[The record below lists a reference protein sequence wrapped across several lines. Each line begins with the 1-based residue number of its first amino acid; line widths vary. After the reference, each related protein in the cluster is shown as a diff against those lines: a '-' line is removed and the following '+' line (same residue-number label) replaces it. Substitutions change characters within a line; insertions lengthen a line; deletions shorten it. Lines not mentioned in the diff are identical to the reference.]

1 MRRMN
6 DSITPSERGERG
18 DITRRALIDAAIAEF
33 ARDGF
38 HAASTREI
46 ARSSGA
52 NQALIGYHF
61 GGKEGLYLAVFQF
74 IADQI
79 QARVGSAIMPIEA
92 YLAELRDDK
101 ALTKAQGEQCIAH
114 FTQLI
119 EGVVRLHTDPRT
131 ALWMQLILRE
141 QQAPTKAFDILY
153 EGFMGRYLDLVT
165 RLVQRL
171 RPDLS
176 RDEAALRVI
185 TVLGQILVFRVARST
200 LLRHMNWQGITPREV
215 EMIIQQIKANLTA
228 MLQAKD

>member
-1 MRRMN
+1 MN
-6 DSITPSERGERG
+6 DTSTPSDRG
-18 DITRRALIDAAIAEF
+18 DRGDTTRRALIEAALVEF

-74 IADQI
+74 IAEQI
-79 QARVGSAIMPIEA
+79 QARVGSAIVPIET

-101 ALTKAQGEQCIAH
+101 ALTKAEREQCIAH
-114 FTQLI
+114 FMRLV
-119 EGVVRLHTDPRT
+119 EGMVHLHTDPHT
-131 ALWMQLILRE
+131 MPWAQLILRE
-141 QQAPTKAFDILY
+141 QRSPTKAFDILY
-153 EGFMGRYLDLVT
+153 EGFMNRYLSLVT
-165 RLVQRL
+165 RLLQRL

-176 RDEAALRVI
+176 RDEAALSVMTI
-185 TVLGQILVFRVARST
+185 LGQILVFRIARST
-200 LLRHMNWQGITPREV
+200 LLRHMNWQDIGPSEA

>member
-1 MRRMN
+1 MDDTN
-6 DSITPSERGERG
+6 TPSERGDRG
-18 DITRRALIDAAIAEF
+18 DATRRALIEAAITEF

-74 IADQI
+74 IAEQI
-79 QARVGSAIMPIEA
+79 QARVGSAVVPIEA

-101 ALTKAQGEQCIAH
+101 ALTKAQREQCIAH
-114 FTQLI
+114 LMQLV
-119 EGVVRLHTDPRT
+119 EGIAHLHTDPQT
-131 ALWMQLILRE
+131 MPWAQLIMRE
-141 QQAPTKAFDILY
+141 QQSPTKAFDILY
-153 EGFMGRYLDLVT
+153 EGFMSRYLGIVT

-200 LLRHMNWQGITPREV
+200 LLRHMSWQDVGPAEV
-215 EMIIQQIKANLTA
+215 DMIIKQIKANLTA

>member
-1 MRRMN
+1 MN
-6 DSITPSERGERG
+6 ETNKPADRG
-18 DITRRALIDAAIAEF
+18 DRGDRGDTTRRALIEAAITEF

-46 ARSSGA
+46 ARCAEA

-74 IADQI
+74 ISEQI
-79 QARVGSAIMPIEA
+79 QARVGSAVGPIEA
-92 YLAELRDDK
+92 YLAELGDDK
-101 ALTKAQGEQCIAH
+101 ALTRAQREQCIS
-114 FTQLI
+114 LI
-119 EGVVRLHTDPRT
+119 MRLVEGMTRMFSDPHSKPW
-131 ALWMQLILRE
+131 AQLILRE

-153 EGFMGRYLDLVT
+153 EGFMSRYLGLVT
-165 RLVQRL
+165 RLIQRL

-200 LLRHMNWQGITPREV
+200 LLRHMSWQDVGPDEV

-228 MLQAKD
+228 MLHSKD

>member
-1 MRRMN
+1 MDDTN
-6 DSITPSERGERG
+6 TPSERGDRG
-18 DITRRALIDAAIAEF
+18 DATRRALIEAAITEF

-74 IADQI
+74 IAEQI
-79 QARVGSAIMPIEA
+79 QARVGSAVVPIEA

-101 ALTKAQGEQCIAH
+101 ALTKAQREQCIAH
-114 FTQLI
+114 LMQLV
-119 EGVVRLHTDPRT
+119 EGIAHLHTDPHT
-131 ALWMQLILRE
+131 MPWAQLIMRE
-141 QQAPTKAFDILY
+141 QQSPTKAFDILY
-153 EGFMGRYLDLVT
+153 EGFMSRYLGIVT

-200 LLRHMNWQGITPREV
+200 LLRHMSWQDVGPAEV
-215 EMIIQQIKANLTA
+215 DMIIQQIKANLTA